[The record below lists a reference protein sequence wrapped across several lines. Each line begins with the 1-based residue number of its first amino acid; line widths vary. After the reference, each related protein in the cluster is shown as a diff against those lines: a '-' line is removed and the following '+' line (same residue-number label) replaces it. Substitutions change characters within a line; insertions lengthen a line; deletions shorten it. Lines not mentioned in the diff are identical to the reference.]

1 MENILVAGANGTTG
15 KKIIAL
21 LHTSQNFN
29 PIAMVRKEE
38 QQAYFKDQ
46 NIKTV
51 LGDLTNDVDSVF
63 DSSIDR
69 VIFAAGSGG
78 KDVIGVDQDGAKKL
92 IDASKKANVK
102 KFVMLSSMGA
112 DNPEEAEKLQDYL
125 KAKHNADEYLKTS
138 GLEYSIVRPG
148 TLTDEE
154 QMAKI
159 ELAPKLNKRGEISRA
174 DVAQTLVQSLQD
186 KTASNAT
193 FEIIKGEQSITEA
206 LSQVK

>member
-21 LHTSQNFN
+21 LHKSENFN
-29 PIAMVRKEE
+29 PIAMVRKEG

-51 LGDLTNDVDSVF
+51 LGDLTSDVDSVF

-78 KDVIGVDQDGAKKL
+78 KDVIGVDQDGAKKM

-154 QMAKI
+154 QVSKI

-174 DVAQTLVQSLQD
+174 DVAQTLVQSLED
-186 KTASNAT
+186 KTANNAT

-206 LSQVK
+206 LLQVK

>member
-21 LHTSQNFN
+21 LHKSENFN

-78 KDVIGVDQDGAKKL
+78 KDVIGVDQDGAKKM

-154 QMAKI
+154 QVAKI

-174 DVAQTLVQSLQD
+174 DVAQTLVQSLED

>member
-21 LHTSQNFN
+21 LHTSDNFN

-38 QQAYFKDQ
+38 QQTYFKDQ
-46 NIKTV
+46 NIETV
-51 LGDLTNDVDSVF
+51 LGDLTDNVDSVF
-63 DSSIDR
+63 NTKIDR

-78 KDVIGVDQDGAKKL
+78 KNVVGVDQEGAKKM

-112 DNPEEAEKLQDYL
+112 DKPEEATQLVDYL
-125 KAKHNADEYLKTS
+125 KAKHNADEYLKSS

-148 TLTDEE
+148 TLTNDD
-154 QMAKI
+154 QLATI
-159 ELAPKLNKRGEISRA
+159 ELALKLNKRGEISRA
-174 DVAQTLVQSLQD
+174 DVAQTLVQSLAD
-186 KTASNAT
+186 KTATNAT
-193 FEIIKGEQSITEA
+193 FEIIKGEKNITEA
-206 LSQVK
+206 LAQMN

>member
-21 LHTSQNFN
+21 LHKSENFN

-51 LGDLTNDVDSVF
+51 LGDLTSDVYSVF

-78 KDVIGVDQDGAKKL
+78 KDVIGVDQDGAKKM

-154 QMAKI
+154 QVAKI

-174 DVAQTLVQSLQD
+174 DVAQTLVQSLKD

-206 LSQVK
+206 LLQVK